1 MKTWLLI
8 VVLAVGTVLLKTIG
22 PLLAGGRQPP
32 PALTRVIALI
42 APALISALIVAGTF
56 TARPATGARCPRR
69 GARGRR
75 DLVVVPRAC
84 RSRPRARRD
93 HLRSAPP
100 RDLTANGVQPRKWS
114 QTTSRRTKFMWLLTT
129 CLWNRDTLG
138 SHPSRVSDVPTR
150 AMHSHRR
157 GVSCE

>member
-8 VVLAVGTVLLKTIG
+8 AVLAVGTVLLKTIG
-22 PLLAGGRQPP
+22 PVLAGGRQPP

-42 APALISALIVAGTF
+42 APALISRRALI
-56 TARPATGARCPRR
+56 
-69 GARGRR
+69 
-75 DLVVVPRAC
+75 VVPRAC
-84 RSRPRARRD
+84 RSRPGARRD
-93 HLRSAPP
+93 HQRSAPSG
-100 RDLTANGVQPRKWS
+100 DLTANGVQPRKWS
-114 QTTSRRTKFMWLLTT
+114 QTTSRHTKFMWLLTT